1 MNPIEKNSDSD
12 EFMKQ
17 LLYDI
22 KVSKVKDSRA
32 FVKHKNLK
40 IYKFNKKNNCVKE
53 DDLPVDTLLGS
64 SYLIKGNNIL
74 ETYAWCDS
82 AYSLYLQTN
91 VKRSMWIGDIYVINV
106 ENNDPENLE
115 YILNGCGIYYSS
127 SNLQHS
133 IIQLIHDGFSLYIKS
148 ND

>member
-82 AYSLYLQTN
+82 AYSLYLQMN
-91 VKRSMWIGDIYVINV
+91 IKRPMWVGKICIVNV
-106 ENNDPENLE
+106 EKNDPENLE
-115 YILNGCGIYYSS
+115 YILDGCDIHYAS
-127 SNLQHS
+127 SNLQYS
-133 IIQLIHDGFSLYIKS
+133 IVQFINVGFSLYIK
-148 ND
+148 NRF

>member
-1 MNPIEKNSDSD
+1 MNTT

-17 LLYDI
+17 LFYDI
-22 KVSKVKDSRA
+22 DINKSIQTDSKVFA
-32 FVKHKNLK
+32 THKNLK
-40 IYKFNKKNNCVKE
+40 IHKFTKNYKCVTE
-53 DDLPVDTLLGS
+53 NDLPVETLLGS
-64 SYLIKGNNIL
+64 TYLIKGNNIL